1 MEEQQKKWGDRSIE
15 KIMGNL
21 LRSGVIIAAA
31 IVLAG
36 GIYYLLRFGSLP
48 PHFAIF
54 KGEPAQLRHLTGIFQ
69 QAFTMHHEGVMQLG
83 IVFLIATPVA
93 RVLFSVIA
101 FILEKDFMYT
111 VFTLIVF
118 SILAFSLFGGH

>member
-1 MEEQQKKWGDRSIE
+1 MEKRQIYWDDKNIE
-15 KIMGNL
+15 NIMGNL
-21 LRSGVIIAAA
+21 LRAGVIIAAA
-31 IVLAG
+31 IVLSG
-36 GIYYLLRFGSLP
+36 GVYYIYRNGSLP

-54 KGEPAQLRHLTGIFQ
+54 KGEPAKLRHLTGIFQ
-69 QAFTMHHEGVMQLG
+69 QAFALHHEGIMQLG
-83 IVFLIATPVA
+83 IVLLIATPIA
-93 RVLFSVIA
+93 RVFFSVIA